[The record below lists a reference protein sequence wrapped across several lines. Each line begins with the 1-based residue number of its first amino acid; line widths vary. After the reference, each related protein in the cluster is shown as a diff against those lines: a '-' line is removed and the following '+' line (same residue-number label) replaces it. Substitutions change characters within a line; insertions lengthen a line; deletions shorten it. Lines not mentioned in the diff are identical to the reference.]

1 MIRKMIEES
10 IFVISD
16 NNEINLGYE
25 NGWSSKTLNLYKELK
40 QFIVTGSA
48 KSMNIGRCVNS
59 YQFDAECSG
68 EVFRVL
74 MAVDSS
80 D

>member
-1 MIRKMIEES
+1 MIREMIKNS
-10 IFVISD
+10 IFVISE

-25 NGWSSKTLNLYKELK
+25 NGWTERSMKLYMELK
-40 QFIVTGSA
+40 KFRVEGSA

-59 YQFDAECSG
+59 YQFDVEYNG
-68 EVFRVL
+68 EVFKVL
-74 MAVDSS
+74 SAVDSS